1 MGNRCFWAV
10 RMAASSSTR
19 GLWDA
24 GKGSLSGLGGQT
36 DQAWQARAQV
46 PRVSGTAGQPS
57 LVKLGNSGL
66 LTALGMRVCALNE
79 ELGLA
84 LTSQQAYSSVYK
96 DLVPQGLGGRGQ
108 RRICFSQDLGA
119 SAAILC
125 HPLSHITSLAHFPL
139 PRNPTRPAP
148 GEGRW
153 EWTWANGQAACC
165 SQRPPSP
172 SSLWS
177 PVAAASQQVTSRF
190 SSNDLSTCSVGSC
203 CQRPQSVQRP

>member
-24 GKGSLSGLGGQT
+24 GNGSLSGLGGQT
-36 DQAWQARAQV
+36 DQAWQARA
-46 PRVSGTAGQPS
+46 PGVSGTAGQPS
-57 LVKLGNSGL
+57 PVKLGNSGL
-66 LTALGMRVCALNE
+66 LTALGMRVCTLNE
-79 ELGLA
+79 ELGRA

-148 GEGRW
+148 GDGRW
-153 EWTWANGQAACC
+153 EWTRGNSQGACS
-165 SQRPPSP
+165 SQRSPPH
-172 SSLWS
+172 
-177 PVAAASQQVTSRF
+177 PVSDLQWQQPPTGHRMV
-190 SSNDLSTCSVGSC
+190 LL
-203 CQRPQSVQRP
+203 

>member
-1 MGNRCFWAV
+1 
-10 RMAASSSTR
+10 MAASSSTR

-24 GKGSLSGLGGQT
+24 GNGSLSGLGGQT

-57 LVKLGNSGL
+57 PVKLGNSGL

-96 DLVPQGLGGRGQ
+96 DLVPQGLGGRGR

-119 SAAILC
+119 SAAILR

-148 GEGRW
+148 GDGRR
-153 EWTWANGQAACC
+153 EWSRANGQAACC
-165 SQRPPSP
+165 SQRSPPHR
-172 SSLWS
+172 LWS
-177 PVAAASQQVTSRF
+177 PVAAASQQGTPWF

-203 CQRPQSVQRP
+203 CQCPQGVQRP

>member
-24 GKGSLSGLGGQT
+24 GNGSLSGLGGQT

-57 LVKLGNSGL
+57 PVKLGNSGL

-96 DLVPQGLGGRGQ
+96 DLVPQGLGGRGR

-119 SAAILC
+119 SAAILR

-148 GEGRW
+148 GDGRR
-153 EWTWANGQAACC
+153 EWSRANGQAACC
-165 SQRPPSP
+165 SQRSPPHR
-172 SSLWS
+172 LWS
-177 PVAAASQQVTSRF
+177 PVAAASQQGTPWF

-203 CQRPQSVQRP
+203 CHCPQGVQRP